1 MIKFFHL
8 VFFLVTLGFLLT
20 AFSQNLGILLLSMII
35 TGIGFGF
42 AVPYMYNWLGWSAPQ
57 NSVNLATTLVLVM
70 VNVGCFVS
78 PISFVLITIYAL
90 VHYVRVHN
98 IHK

>member
-1 MIKFFHL
+1 M
-8 VFFLVTLGFLLT
+8 V
-20 AFSQNLGILLLSMII
+20 I

-42 AVPYMYNWLGWSAPQ
+42 AVPYMYNWLGWAAPQ

-78 PISFVLITIYAL
+78 PTVMGSSIGFLWF
-90 VHYVRVHN
+90 
-98 IHK
+98 